1 METISLYFLLG
12 RYVIVRNDK
21 IIGVI
26 DMGSFTLNSKEYVY
40 IKPIS
45 ESELYKHSNY
55 EKSFYFKIKQRIG
68 ELGIDA

>member
-12 RYVIVRNDK
+12 RYVIVRNDR

-26 DMGSFTLNSKEYVY
+26 DMGSFGLNKDEYDY

-45 ESELYKHSNY
+45 ESELYKHNY
-55 EKSFYFKIKQRIG
+55 EKSFYFMIKQRIG
-68 ELGIDA
+68 ELGIDV

>member
-12 RYVIVRNDK
+12 RHVIVRSDR

-26 DMGSFTLNSKEYVY
+26 NMGSFKLNKNEYDY

-55 EKSFYFKIKQRIG
+55 EKSFYFIIKQRIG